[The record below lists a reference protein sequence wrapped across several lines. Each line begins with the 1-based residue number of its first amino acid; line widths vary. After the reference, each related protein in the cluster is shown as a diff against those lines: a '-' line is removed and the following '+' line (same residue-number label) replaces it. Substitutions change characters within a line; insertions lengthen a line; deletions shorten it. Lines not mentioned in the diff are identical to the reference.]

1 MPVDLEEFA
10 ARGLA
15 PAVPIDVTVEIKAD
29 AADVWLAISGVG
41 NLTNIHPFCE
51 TNEVERW
58 PGPDGRDHVRYY
70 SGVHYQRD
78 VVEWRDGE
86 GYDLAVGP
94 PTGKIA
100 LARWTIEPNGP
111 GRCSFGIEVTSF
123 VRSDVGA
130 EVQARYEKEVINEAI
145 PPYLDGVVRGVGH
158 FVETGQPVARN
169 QFGPHPIYSPARH

>member
-10 ARGLA
+10 ARGLT
-15 PAVPIDVTVEIKAD
+15 PAASIQATTEIKAD
-29 AADVWLAISGVG
+29 GSDVWAAISEVG
-41 NLTNIHPFCE
+41 NLTNLHPFCE

-58 PGPDGRDHVRYY
+58 PGLNGRDHVHYY

-78 VVEWRDGE
+78 VIEWRDGE

-100 LARWTIEPNGP
+100 FARWTIQPGSP
-111 GRCSFGIEVTSF
+111 GRCSFAIEVTSF
-123 VRSDVGA
+123 VRSDVEA
-130 EVQARYEKEVINEAI
+130 EAQARYEKEMIKEAI

-158 FVETGQPVARN
+158 FVETGQPVTRN
-169 QFGPHPIYSPARH
+169 QFGAHPIYSPAQH